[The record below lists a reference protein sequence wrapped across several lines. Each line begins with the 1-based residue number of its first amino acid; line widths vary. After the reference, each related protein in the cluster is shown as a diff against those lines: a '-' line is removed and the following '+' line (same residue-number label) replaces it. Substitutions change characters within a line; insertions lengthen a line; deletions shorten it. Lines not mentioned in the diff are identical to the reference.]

1 MSWFKKLIPSSIKNV
16 VKRKSNIPDGVWKQC
31 DNCQKTIYY
40 KDLKEQLG
48 VCANCNHHHYIG
60 ARDRINSLIDLTD
73 RVEIEPD
80 LESVDVLKFKDMKK
94 YKDRLYDAAKKT
106 GEKEALVAF
115 QGEMDK
121 IPVVV
126 MAFEFK
132 FIGGSMGRVVGEKF
146 VSAVE
151 LAIKKRLPVICF
163 CASGGARMQEGMLSL
178 MQMARVSSA
187 LARLSE
193 SKCPYISVL
202 TNPTMGGVSASLA
215 TLGDFIL
222 AEPKALIGFAGP
234 RVIEQTVR
242 EILPE
247 GFQHSEFLY
256 ENGAIDAVVDRRKI
270 RGHLVSI
277 IKKLMQNR
285 S

>member
-1 MSWFKKLIPSSIKNV
+1 MSLKEKVIFQMVL
-16 VKRKSNIPDGVWKQC
+16 KSNVIIA
-31 DNCQKTIYY
+31 KTIYY

-163 CASGGARMQEGMLSL
+163 CASGGARMQEGML
-178 MQMARVSSA
+178 
-187 LARLSE
+187 
-193 SKCPYISVL
+193 
-202 TNPTMGGVSASLA
+202 
-215 TLGDFIL
+215 F
-222 AEPKALIGFAGP
+222 
-234 RVIEQTVR
+234 
-242 EILPE
+242 
-247 GFQHSEFLY
+247 
-256 ENGAIDAVVDRRKI
+256 
-270 RGHLVSI
+270 
-277 IKKLMQNR
+277 
-285 S
+285 

>member
-1 MSWFKKLIPSSIKNV
+1 
-16 VKRKSNIPDGVWKQC
+16 
-31 DNCQKTIYY
+31 
-40 KDLKEQLG
+40 
-48 VCANCNHHHYIG
+48 
-60 ARDRINSLIDLTD
+60 
-73 RVEIEPD
+73 
-80 LESVDVLKFKDMKK
+80 
-94 YKDRLYDAAKKT
+94 
-106 GEKEALVAF
+106 
-115 QGEMDK
+115 
-121 IPVVV
+121 
-126 MAFEFK
+126 
-132 FIGGSMGRVVGEKF
+132 
-146 VSAVE
+146 
-151 LAIKKRLPVICF
+151 
-163 CASGGARMQEGMLSL
+163 